1 MKDNLN
7 LIVLDSAQEIGEKIN
22 KHLNKIRKTEKDYR
36 IKVVSS
42 RFSNGEG
49 KVTIMRSIRDA
60 DLFVLSD
67 VGNYGITYDMRG
79 CKQLMTP
86 DEHFAD
92 IKRTIAAVSNHA
104 SRVSLVMPLLYESR
118 QHKRKGRESLDC
130 AMGLQEIEHLGIKNF
145 VTFDAHDPSVANAV
159 PRMAFDNFYPTSMIL
174 EKLFEQELESM
185 KDLLVIAPDMGAMER
200 ARYYADMLG
209 SDVGCFYKRRDLSR
223 VVNGKA
229 PIVEHTYL
237 GSDMDGKNIIIVDD
251 MIASGGSVIEV
262 TREAKKRGA
271 NKIFICATFA
281 LFTEGIK
288 LFDEAYEEALFTKIY
303 STNLTYVPD
312 DVKEKEW
319 YEDVDSSLMIAKIIN
334 HLHEGKS
341 LESLHNDNKETYRNL
356 RNLK

>member
-1 MKDNLN
+1 
-7 LIVLDSAQEIGEKIN
+7 
-22 KHLNKIRKTEKDYR
+22 
-36 IKVVSS
+36 
-42 RFSNGEG
+42 
-49 KVTIMRSIRDA
+49 
-60 DLFVLSD
+60 
-67 VGNYGITYDMRG
+67 
-79 CKQLMTP
+79 
-86 DEHFAD
+86 
-92 IKRTIAAVSNHA
+92 
-104 SRVSLVMPLLYESR
+104 
-118 QHKRKGRESLDC
+118 
-130 AMGLQEIEHLGIKNF
+130 
-145 VTFDAHDPSVANAV
+145 
-159 PRMAFDNFYPTSMIL
+159 
-174 EKLFEQELESM
+174 
-185 KDLLVIAPDMGAMER
+185 MGAMER

-271 NKIFICATFA
+271 KKIFICATFA

-288 LFDEAYEEALFTKIY
+288 LFDEAYQEKLFTKIY
-303 STNLTYVPD
+303 STNLTYVPE